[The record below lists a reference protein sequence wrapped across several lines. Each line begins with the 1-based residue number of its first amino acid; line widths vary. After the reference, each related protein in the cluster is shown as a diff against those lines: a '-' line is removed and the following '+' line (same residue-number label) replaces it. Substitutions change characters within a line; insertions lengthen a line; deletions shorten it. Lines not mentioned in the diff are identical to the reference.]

1 MRQQL
6 GRDVVMAL
14 ATSTSSG
21 VTVRNDDGYYK
32 DGNIYMVTYEA
43 SRKMQDISENSQVA
57 VCKDLMCA
65 QGIGT
70 NLGNPKEDKNLE
82 LRRELRE
89 VFSAFYD
96 RHVHEEDPKTCI
108 LEIQLTSAVAFSQDT
123 KYVIDYKGKTATEV
137 PFVNDIV

>member
-1 MRQQL
+1 MDVFEKATDLMRQQL

-57 VCKDLMCA
+57 VYKDLMCA

-82 LRRELRE
+82 LRREFGKCFQHFMIVMFMKRILRLA
-89 VFSAFYD
+89 S
-96 RHVHEEDPKTCI
+96 
-108 LEIQLTSAVAFSQDT
+108 
-123 KYVIDYKGKTATEV
+123 
-137 PFVNDIV
+137 